1 MASGIAA
8 NTPISV
14 TAATNITLSVTGNMT
29 DGFSGQALI
38 GNVPIEMGS
47 NAFEPVSV
55 QPDRTRD
62 GLDL

>member
-1 MASGIAA
+1 MFYRQRCLLV
-8 NTPISV
+8 TP
-14 TAATNITLSVTGNMT
+14 TGDVEVRDT
-29 DGFSGQALI
+29 PPPRDQRQVSGQALI